1 MTEEQKIRNAVLD
14 ALIISTEAQLRALRR
29 IRRQPEPEIPK
40 RIRVGLSQVDLVE
53 DILRAARENLHV
65 NDIIDRVDKA
75 HGVRLDRESI
85 VSALTKKVKRGDRFV
100 RPAKNTFGLKG
111 GDE

>member
-14 ALIISTEAQLRALRR
+14 ALIISTEGQLRALSR
-29 IRRQPEPEIPK
+29 IRRQPETEIPK

-53 DILRAARENLHV
+53 DILRVAGQDLHV
-65 NDIIDRVDKA
+65 NDIIDRVEKA
-75 HGVRLDRESI
+75 HGVTLDRESI

-100 RPAKNTFGLKG
+100 RTDKNTFALKG
-111 GDE
+111 GHE